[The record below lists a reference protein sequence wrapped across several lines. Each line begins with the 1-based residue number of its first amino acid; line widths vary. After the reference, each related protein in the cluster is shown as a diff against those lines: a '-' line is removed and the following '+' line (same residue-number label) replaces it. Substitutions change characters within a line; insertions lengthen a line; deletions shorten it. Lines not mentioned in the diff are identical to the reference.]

1 MGIEPLID
9 VGSWDDDEDEDQGD
23 EPASSIRRRL
33 LVTPRDGILLSFLT
47 RFGFAPT
54 TPLARLTGVQPES
67 IRKRLDALR
76 AAGFVKN
83 IQTPLGWFW
92 VATPVG
98 IDLSGH
104 TLPPKEEIRL
114 HNLHHSLAVTEL
126 AAELEAEHP
135 NATDVLGVE
144 QFGESFP
151 VKHRNAEC
159 RGADTTARVWG
170 SDCVSEREIL
180 QSLGNQWGTASADAR
195 RAVEEAAADPTAP
208 ETAIGSEWMFVAYGH
223 GGRTGRHSP
232 DLVVLRPRA
241 EDGSPQHIAV
251 EFERTR
257 KPREE
262 QTRIFKAF
270 KNQGWMFGQVVYF
283 TPSTGIRNHLL
294 NVAEE
299 VGLGNLTVRKY
310 APYSVGSGGSPFR
323 SGRNSRSTRTIA
335 S

>member
-1 MGIEPLID
+1 MGKGIEPLID
-9 VGSWDDDEDEDQGD
+9 VGSWDDEEDQQQDG
-23 EPASSIRRRL
+23 EPASSTRRSIL
-33 LVTPRDGILLSFLT
+33 LTPRDSILLSFLT
-47 RFGFAPT
+47 RYGFAPT

-92 VATPVG
+92 VATPAG
-98 IDLSGH
+98 IDVTGL
-104 TLPPKEEIRL
+104 TLPPKESIKL

-126 AAELEAEHP
+126 AAEIEAEHP

-151 VKHRNAEC
+151 VKHRNAEY

-180 QSLGNQWGTASADAR
+180 QSLGNQWGTAPADAR
-195 RAVEEAAADPTAP
+195 RAVEEAAADATAP
-208 ETAIGSEWMFVAYGH
+208 ETAAGHEWLFVVYGH
-223 GGRTGRHSP
+223 GGRTGRHTP

-241 EDGSPQHIAV
+241 ADGTPQHIAV

-270 KNQGWMFGQVVYF
+270 KEQGWMFGQIVYF
-283 TPSTGIRNHLL
+283 TPSSGIRNHLL
-294 NVAEE
+294 NVAEA
-299 VGLGNLTVRKY
+299 VGLTNLVVRKY
-310 APYSVGSGGSPFR
+310 APYSV
-323 SGRNSRSTRTIA
+323 
-335 S
+335 

>member
-1 MGIEPLID
+1 MPVTTDKEREKEVRTMGIEPLID
-9 VGSWDDDEDEDQGD
+9 VGSWDDEDEDQGN
-23 EPASSIRRRL
+23 EPASSPHRSIL
-33 LVTPRDGILLSFLT
+33 ITPRDGIVLSFLT
-47 RFGFAPT
+47 RYGFAPT

-67 IRKRLDALR
+67 IRKRMDALR

-92 VATPVG
+92 VATPAG
-98 IDLSGH
+98 IDLSGF

-135 NATDVLGVE
+135 HATDVLGVE

-151 VKHRNAEC
+151 VKHRNTEY
-159 RGADTTARVWG
+159 RGADTLARVWG
-170 SDCVSEREIL
+170 SDCVAEREIL

-208 ETAIGSEWMFVAYGH
+208 ETAAGNEWMFVAYGD
-223 GGRTGRHSP
+223 GGRTGRHTP

-241 EDGSPQHIAV
+241 EDGTPQHIAV

-257 KPREE
+257 KPRED
-262 QTRIFKAF
+262 QIRIFKAF
-270 KNQGWMFGQVVYF
+270 KEQGLMFGKVVYF
-283 TPSTGIRNHLL
+283 TPSSGIRNHLL

-310 APYSVGSGGSPFR
+310 QPYSV
-323 SGRNSRSTRTIA
+323 
-335 S
+335 